1 MPRHLTVQDYVNYCG
16 SDFVPTITDCGS
28 LTTTSNTGD
37 YTTGGD
43 YYGDPYGYLPNARA
57 LLADPAI
64 KISGALDLNGMDVE
78 KEINKLNKFK
88 NEKEKEDMMYLWE
101 VILVD
106 PKTDL
111 YEIFEVTAK
120 SETSALM
127 EAYMLSQTE
136 EDSELNNVEFDD
148 LKTSC
153 KVLFE
158 WKKEKDLKK
167 AIETIKDAVK

>member
-1 MPRHLTVQDYVNYCG
+1 METYKADYSNCV
-16 SDFVPTITDCGS
+16 
-28 LTTTSNTGD
+28 TTTCWSNTGD
-37 YTTGGD
+37 YYTYANPIVDNG
-43 YYGDPYGYLPNARA
+43 LIN
-57 LLADPAI
+57 LASQNI
-64 KISGALDLNGMDVE
+64 
-78 KEINKLNKFK
+78 INK
-88 NEKEKEDMMYLWE
+88 KEKEDMMYLWE
-101 VILVD
+101 VILVN
-106 PKTDL
+106 PKDDN

-148 LKTSC
+148 LKTSS

>member
-1 MPRHLTVQDYVNYCG
+1 METYKADYSSGTVTVGTGSIDSATGNIWWDNTTPNPLYNY
-16 SDFVPTITDCGS
+16 
-28 LTTTSNTGD
+28 L
-37 YTTGGD
+37 
-43 YYGDPYGYLPNARA
+43 
-57 LLADPAI
+57 
-64 KISGALDLNGMDVE
+64 E
-78 KEINKLNKFK
+78 FK

>member
-1 MPRHLTVQDYVNYCG
+1 MNTYKADYSSGTVTVGTGSIDSATGNIWWDNTTPNPLYNY
-16 SDFVPTITDCGS
+16 
-28 LTTTSNTGD
+28 L
-37 YTTGGD
+37 
-43 YYGDPYGYLPNARA
+43 
-57 LLADPAI
+57 
-64 KISGALDLNGMDVE
+64 E
-78 KEINKLNKFK
+78 FK

>member
-1 MPRHLTVQDYVNYCG
+1 METYKADYSNCV
-16 SDFVPTITDCGS
+16 
-28 LTTTSNTGD
+28 TTTCWSNTGD
-37 YTTGGD
+37 YYTYANPIVDNG
-43 YYGDPYGYLPNARA
+43 LIN
-57 LLADPAI
+57 LASQNI
-64 KISGALDLNGMDVE
+64 I
-78 KEINKLNKFK
+78 

-101 VILVD
+101 VILVN
-106 PKTDL
+106 PKDDN

-148 LKTSC
+148 LKTSS

>member
-1 MPRHLTVQDYVNYCG
+1 MNTYKADYSSCG
-16 SDFVPTITDCGS
+16 T
-28 LTTTSNTGD
+28 LTTTSADAD
-37 YTTGGD
+37 YSWYNGSGNI
-43 YYGDPYGYLPNARA
+43 Y
-57 LLADPAI
+57 ADPAI

-101 VILVD
+101 VILVN
-106 PKTDL
+106 PKDDN

-148 LKTSC
+148 LKTSS

>member
-1 MPRHLTVQDYVNYCG
+1 MNTYKADYSSGTVTVGTGSIDSATGNIWWDNTTPNPLYNY
-16 SDFVPTITDCGS
+16 
-28 LTTTSNTGD
+28 L
-37 YTTGGD
+37 
-43 YYGDPYGYLPNARA
+43 
-57 LLADPAI
+57 
-64 KISGALDLNGMDVE
+64 E
-78 KEINKLNKFK
+78 FK

-101 VILVD
+101 VILVN
-106 PKTDL
+106 PKDDN

-148 LKTSC
+148 LKTSS

>member
-1 MPRHLTVQDYVNYCG
+1 METYKADYSSGTVTVGTGSIDSATGNIWWDNTTPNPLYNY
-16 SDFVPTITDCGS
+16 
-28 LTTTSNTGD
+28 L
-37 YTTGGD
+37 
-43 YYGDPYGYLPNARA
+43 
-57 LLADPAI
+57 
-64 KISGALDLNGMDVE
+64 E
-78 KEINKLNKFK
+78 FK

-101 VILVD
+101 VILVN
-106 PKTDL
+106 PKDDN

-148 LKTSC
+148 LKTSS

>member
-1 MPRHLTVQDYVNYCG
+1 
-16 SDFVPTITDCGS
+16 
-28 LTTTSNTGD
+28 
-37 YTTGGD
+37 
-43 YYGDPYGYLPNARA
+43 
-57 LLADPAI
+57 LADPAI

>member
-1 MPRHLTVQDYVNYCG
+1 MAEIDNYAEKIRYAVKKGEDSSLDSFKYAMNHFDDCTTVG
-16 SDFVPTITDCGS
+16 SIDTATGW
-28 LTTTSNTGD
+28 SNA
-37 YTTGGD
+37 GD
-43 YYGDPYGYLPNARA
+43 YYTY
-57 LLADPAI
+57 DPAPAI
-64 KISGALDLNGMDVE
+64 QISGALDLNGMDVE